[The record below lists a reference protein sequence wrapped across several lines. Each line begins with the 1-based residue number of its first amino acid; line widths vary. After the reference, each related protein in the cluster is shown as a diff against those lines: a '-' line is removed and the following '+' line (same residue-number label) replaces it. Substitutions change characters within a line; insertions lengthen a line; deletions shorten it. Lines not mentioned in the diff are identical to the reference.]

1 MLSKW
6 KYFKPTFRD
15 SRNTAGL
22 MTSTA
27 VCDDVNGQSLM
38 DTWIIIIIIIN
49 IFVKRHR
56 QSYRLRLNC
65 SLVKERTPYGGDDN
79 SYHRQIIK
87 TVLHDSIYHSS
98 SSSSITGFF
107 HSSIENL
114 LFHRASH
121 QLTVSTRR
129 LI

>member
-15 SRNTAGL
+15 SRNITAGL

-38 DTWIIIIIIIN
+38 DTSIIIIIN

-98 SSSSITGFF
+98 SSITGFF